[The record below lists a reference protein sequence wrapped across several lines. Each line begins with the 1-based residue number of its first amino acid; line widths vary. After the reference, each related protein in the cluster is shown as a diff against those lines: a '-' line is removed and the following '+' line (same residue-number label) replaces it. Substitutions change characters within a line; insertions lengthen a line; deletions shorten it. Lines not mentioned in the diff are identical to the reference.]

1 MEIEKTAR
9 STNHT
14 GAQKTSPKPGDLIRV
29 RVIRHVRGSSY
40 LVEIKGETRT
50 ARLEGRI
57 PSPLFIARVLKL
69 KPRMILQH
77 VKTFKETGNAASSSV
92 YRELLGREKSF
103 IQKLIAT
110 DNFLEK
116 LVVTVRHKKEL
127 IRESLRDA
135 VRNQNIYRMLEKS
148 GIVSKEVITYYCLQ
162 QMHNLLNYSA
172 LTLLFSLRIK
182 DRSCPCD
189 LAVSRAEDGS
199 EYSFLL
205 TISFENGR
213 KIAFLV
219 FTDYKA
225 IHCTISTNSKELET
239 QMKADVEK
247 LVGGLKRLRFERDVT
262 VRFSPYED
270 AGFYTQDNLKK
281 IDIRL

>member
-1 MEIEKTAR
+1 MEIEQTAR
-9 STNHT
+9 SRKHT
-14 GAQKTSPKPGDLIRV
+14 GIHKTAVKQGDLLRV
-29 RVIRHVRGSSY
+29 RVLGRVRGSSY
-40 LVEIKGETRT
+40 LVEFKGETRT

-57 PSPLFIARVLKL
+57 PGPLFIARVLKL
-69 KPRMILQH
+69 KPQMILQH
-77 VKTFKETGNAASSSV
+77 VKTFRDTGDAASLSA
-92 YRELLGREKSF
+92 YRELMTQKKSF

-116 LVVTVRHKKEL
+116 LVVPVRHKKEL

-182 DRSCPCD
+182 DRSYPCD
-189 LAVSRAEDGS
+189 LAISRTEDGS
-199 EYSFLL
+199 ENSFLL
-205 TISFENGR
+205 TISLENGR
-213 KIAFLV
+213 KIVFLV

-225 IHCTISTNSKELET
+225 IHCTISTNSEELET
-239 QMKADVEK
+239 QMKEDVVK
-247 LVGGLKRLRFERDVT
+247 LVDGLKRLRFDKEVT
-262 VRFSPYED
+262 VRFSRYED
-270 AGFYTQDNLKK
+270 TDFSKQDNLKK